1 MSPTDSAP
9 PALDTVVL
17 DVDGTLVDSVYQHTM
32 AWAAAF
38 AAVDLVVPL
47 WRAHRAIGMGGD
59 RFVAEVAGEEAE
71 AEHGDELRKLHDQR
85 FGELLDGVRPLPGA
99 GELLD
104 ELHRRGFKVVLASSG
119 IPDHTKRL
127 LALVDG
133 SRRADDVT
141 TSGDVETSK
150 PAPDLVQVAIEKVG
164 GAQAA
169 VIGDAVWDI
178 AAANKAGLPSIGLR
192 CGGFGEA
199 ELLDAGAKAVFADP
213 QALLD
218 HLDETLLRRPTDS
231 DHSDHSDNGAKE

>member
-1 MSPTDSAP
+1 VGTGSDMPPPKSATTD
-9 PALDTVVL
+9 LDTVVL
-17 DVDGTLVDSVYQHTM
+17 DVDGTLVDSVYQHTI

-38 AAVDLVVPL
+38 AEVDLVVPL

-59 RFVAEVAGEEAE
+59 RFVTEVAGEDVE
-71 AEHGDELRKLHDQR
+71 AEHGDELRELHDQR
-85 FGELLDGVRPLPGA
+85 FGDLLDSVRALPGA

-119 IPDHTKRL
+119 IPDHTERL

-133 SRRADDVT
+133 DRRADDLA

-150 PAPDLVQVAIEKVG
+150 PAPDLVQVAMEKVG
-164 GAQAA
+164 GSRAA

-178 AAANKAGLPSIGLR
+178 AAANEAGLPSIGLL

-199 ELLDAGAKAVFADP
+199 ELVDAGAEAVFADP
-213 QALLD
+213 RTLLD
-218 HLDETLLRRPTDS
+218 QLDQTMLR
-231 DHSDHSDNGAKE
+231 G

>member
-1 MSPTDSAP
+1 MPPTDSAS
-9 PALDTVVL
+9 PALNTVVL

-59 RFVAEVAGEEAE
+59 RFVTEVAGQDVED
-71 AEHGDELRKLHDQR
+71 EHGDELRKLHDQR

-104 ELHRRGFKVVLASSG
+104 ALHDRGFKVVLASSG
-119 IPDHTKRL
+119 IPDHTERL

-133 SRRADDVT
+133 TRRADSVT

-164 GAQAA
+164 GARAA

-178 AAANKAGLPSIGLR
+178 KAANEAGLPSIGLR

-199 ELLDAGAKAVFADP
+199 ELLDAGAEAVFADP
-213 QALLD
+213 RALLE
-218 HLDETLLRRPTDS
+218 HLDDSLLRRPS
-231 DHSDHSDNGAKE
+231 

>member
-1 MSPTDSAP
+1 MSPSDSAP
-9 PALDTVVL
+9 PSLDTVVL

-59 RFVAEVAGEEAE
+59 RFVAEVVGEEAE

-119 IPDHTKRL
+119 IPDHTERL
-127 LALVDG
+127 LALFDG

-150 PAPDLVQVAIEKVG
+150 PAPDLVQFAIEKVG

-199 ELLDAGAKAVFADP
+199 ELLDAGAEAVFADP

-218 HLDETLLRRPTDS
+218 HLDETLLRRPTGSDDS
-231 DHSDHSDNGAKE
+231 DDSDNGVKE

>member
-59 RFVAEVAGEEAE
+59 RFVAEVVGEEAE

-119 IPDHTKRL
+119 IPDHTERL
-127 LALVDG
+127 LALFDG

-141 TSGDVETSK
+141 TSGDVESSK
-150 PAPDLVQVAIEKVG
+150 PAPDLVQAAIERVD
-164 GAQAA
+164 GARGI

-178 AAANKAGLPSIGLR
+178 KAANEAGLPSIGLL

-199 ELLDAGAKAVFADP
+199 ELLDAGAEAVFADP
-213 QALLD
+213 RTLLD
-218 HLDETLLRRPTDS
+218 QLDQTMLR
-231 DHSDHSDNGAKE
+231 G